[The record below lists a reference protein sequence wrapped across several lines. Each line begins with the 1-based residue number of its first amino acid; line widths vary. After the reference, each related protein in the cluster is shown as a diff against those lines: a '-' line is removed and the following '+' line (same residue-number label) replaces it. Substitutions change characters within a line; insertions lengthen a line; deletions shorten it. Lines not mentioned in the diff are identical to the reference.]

1 MRARWLPL
9 LLALA
14 GLIPANAVH
23 AANGAPQRVV
33 SLDLCTDWMLTVHA
47 APQQVAALSP
57 MGKRL
62 GNRHGPSTDW
72 PRHDG
77 SLEQVIALKPDR
89 VIVGPYNA
97 VRLRQ
102 RLQSL
107 GIAVDVTALPASLG
121 DVSAFEMQ
129 VLGLLG
135 RDPSRVR
142 EPLPFRPVD
151 PLAPRL
157 LVLGG
162 NGVGTG
168 RGTFESEVLERAGW
182 RNYLTADGYVR
193 LDMETVVADPPEAIL
208 WAAPVSPA
216 RANAFADHRA
226 LRAVVPPP
234 RWLHTDNW
242 RWECPGPWTWDLVD
256 QLRQRREAFR

>member
-1 MRARWLPL
+1 MRLRGIGL
-9 LLALA
+9 LLTLA
-14 GLIPANAVH
+14 GCLPAAAVV
-23 AANGAPQRVV
+23 AGSGAPQRVV
-33 SLDLCTDWMLTVHA
+33 SLDLCTDWILSVHA
-47 APQQVAALSP
+47 AQQQVAALSP
-57 MGKRL
+57 MGRRF
-62 GNRHGPSTDW
+62 GTRHGPSADW
-72 PRHDG
+72 PLHDG

-102 RLQSL
+102 RLQAL
-107 GIAVDVTALPASLG
+107 GIAVDVTALPSSLD
-121 DVSAFEMQ
+121 DVSAFEVQ

-135 RDPSRVR
+135 RDPARAR
-142 EPLPFRPVD
+142 EPRPFRPVD
-151 PLAPRL
+151 PQAPRL

-182 RNYLTADGYVR
+182 RNYLTTDGYVR
-193 LDMETVVADPPEAIL
+193 LDMEAVVADPPEAIL

>member
-1 MRARWLPL
+1 MRLRGIGL
-9 LLALA
+9 LLTLA
-14 GLIPANAVH
+14 GCLPVAV
-23 AANGAPQRVV
+23 AVAGSDAPQRVV
-33 SLDLCTDWMLTVHA
+33 SLDLCTDWILTVHA
-47 APQQVAALSP
+47 DPSRIAALSP
-57 MGKRL
+57 MGQRF
-62 GNRHGPSTDW
+62 GARFGPVSGW
-72 PRHDG
+72 PEHDG

-102 RLQSL
+102 RLEAL
-107 GIAVDVTALPASLG
+107 GIPVDVTRLPTSLDG
-121 DVSAFEMQ
+121 VAAFEQQ
-129 VLGLLG
+129 VLDLLG
-135 RDPSRVR
+135 RDPSRAR
-142 EPLPFRPVD
+142 APIARPAVD
-151 PLAPRL
+151 PTAPRL
-157 LVLGG
+157 LVLGA
-162 NGVGTG
+162 NGVGTA

-182 RNYLTADGYVR
+182 RNYLDAEGYVR
-193 LDMETVVADPPEAIL
+193 LDMENVVSDPPDAIL

-256 QLRQRREAFR
+256 QLRRWRKDFR